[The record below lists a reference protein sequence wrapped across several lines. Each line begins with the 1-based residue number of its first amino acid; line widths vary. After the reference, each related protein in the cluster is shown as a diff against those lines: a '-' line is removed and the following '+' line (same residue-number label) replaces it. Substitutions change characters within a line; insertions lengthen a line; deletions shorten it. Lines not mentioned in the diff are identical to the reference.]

1 MPKDNGT
8 YHEVPKIIPQ
18 GGGEFTEKETQ
29 SSPVFILVFNYQS
42 MITLNKQK
50 ANELPYEHLKGSMFS
65 VK

>member
-1 MPKDNGT
+1 MPEDNGT

-50 ANELPYEHLKGSMFS
+50 ANDLTYEHVKGSMFS